1 MTDATGQPAPEA
13 QHPAE
18 PTPIPPVGGAPVASS
33 APAVPGTPE
42 VPGAPEA
49 DTEVA
54 TVYTSGKVSVRR
66 SPRYWRFL
74 IIGVFVGI
82 VVALILTFAFPANPD
97 YSLTQVFGFLLLVS
111 GVVFGA
117 LALFIGLI
125 IDRSMT
131 KRMKIVAADR
141 VDVHPAGPHPTDAAP
156 ADADAAE
163 PGEAGPP
170 NPPLAEGSGRS

>member
-13 QHPAE
+13 PHPAE
-18 PTPIPPVGGAPVASS
+18 PTPHPSVQAPNAS
-33 APAVPGTPE
+33 APASATPA
-42 VPGAPEA
+42 APVGQEPDA
-49 DTEVA
+49 EIA
-54 TVYTSGKVSVRR
+54 TVYSSGKVSVRR

-82 VVALILTFAFPANPD
+82 IAALILTFAFPANPD
-97 YSLTQVFGFLLLVS
+97 FSLTQVFGFLLLVC

-117 LALFIGLI
+117 LALFIGLL

-141 VDVHPAGPHPTDAAP
+141 VDVHPAGTPTTDAESAGS
-156 ADADAAE
+156 DAAE
-163 PGEAGPP
+163 PGESGPP
-170 NPPLAEGSGRS
+170 NPPTAQGSGRS

>member
-13 QHPAE
+13 PHPTE
-18 PTPIPPVGGAPVASS
+18 PTPPPSAQAPTPSAQAPVE
-33 APAVPGTPE
+33 PE
-42 VPGAPEA
+42 P
-49 DTEVA
+49 DTEIA
-54 TVYTSGKVSVRR
+54 TVYSSGKVSVRR

-82 VVALILTFAFPANPD
+82 IAALVLTFAFPANPD
-97 YSLTQVFGFLLLVS
+97 YSLTQVFGFLLLVC

-117 LALFIGLI
+117 LALFIGLL

-141 VDVHPAGPHPTDAAP
+141 VDVHPAGTPATDAEP
-156 ADADAAE
+156 TGPDAVE
-163 PGEAGPP
+163 PGESGPP
-170 NPPLAEGSGRS
+170 NPPTAQGSGRS